1 MLMPNSKNRKF
12 FLRSRKSKHTSS
24 FSVLSFR
31 LVHFKLWAFS
41 SNFVGH
47 FQNFIGRF
55 QNSKGRN
62 KYFKGR
68 NQKNVRQNY
77 INNTSLFLNDT
88 SFLQKQA
95 LVLKKRPITQQKPPK
110 TTIFKAAENR
120 IILNNFFSVPNTAL
134 NGGVRN
140 TNLY

>member
-1 MLMPNSKNRKF
+1 MLMPNGKNRKF
-12 FLRSRKSKHTSS
+12 FLHSRKSKHTSP

-41 SNFVGH
+41 SNFIGH
-47 FQNFIGRF
+47 FRNFIGRF

-62 KYFKGR
+62 
-68 NQKNVRQNY
+68 QKNVRQNCT
-77 INNTSLFLNDT
+77 NNTSLFLNDT

-140 TNLY
+140 ANFY

>member
-1 MLMPNSKNRKF
+1 MLMPNGKIASF
-12 FLRSRKSKHTSS
+12 F
-24 FSVLSFR
+24 FVLGNQYTLLPFLFCLFR
-31 LVHFKLWAFS
+31 LFYFKLWAFS
-41 SNFVGH
+41 SNFIGH
-47 FQNFIGRF
+47 FRNSIGRF
-55 QNSKGRN
+55 RNSKGRN
-62 KYFKGR
+62 KNSKGR
-68 NQKNVRQNY
+68 NRKNVRQNCT
-77 INNTSLFLNDT
+77 NNTSLFLNDT

-140 TNLY
+140 ANLY